1 VSDLDRLFRL
11 IVRNLA
17 AGDPARLEQPIAVS
31 ELIGSVVPYRA
42 SRRALGV
49 ESSEDY
55 ELLLLRLCAA
65 EDGYVRTAPE
75 EVRRRFVREAGSPH
89 PDLSVLSTYGTTTVT
104 LAADRLARVLEAGP
118 EAAFAPPVVPAPPA
132 AAEPFAP
139 VAVAA
144 DADPELEADLA
155 FETEIGLPAPDAR
168 GAPADVDHG
177 DRPARGAATAPA
189 AAERCRYCRGRL
201 PAGRSVN
208 FCPHCGRGQSLSRCP
223 ECRAEVESGWRHCIA
238 CGIEL
243 TAP

>member
-11 IVRNLA
+11 IVRNLSA
-17 AGDPARLEQPIAVS
+17 TDPAWLQQPIAVS

-75 EVRRRFVREAGSPH
+75 EVRRRFVQEAGSPH
-89 PDLSVLSTYGTTTVT
+89 PDLSVLKAHGTTTVT

-118 EAAFAPPVVPAPPA
+118 EAAFAPPVVPAPS
-132 AAEPFAP
+132 
-139 VAVAA
+139 A
-144 DADPELEADLA
+144 DAGPEPEAD
-155 FETEIGLPAPDAR
+155 PAPEPEGESAASALDVR
-168 GAPADVDHG
+168 DAPADVDHG
-177 DRPARGAATAPA
+177 DRPARGAAAAPR
-189 AAERCRYCRGRL
+189 AERCRYCRGRL
-201 PAGRSVN
+201 PTGRHVS

-223 ECRAEVESGWRHCIA
+223 ECREEVESGWRHCIA
-238 CGIEL
+238 CGVEL
-243 TAP
+243 ATT